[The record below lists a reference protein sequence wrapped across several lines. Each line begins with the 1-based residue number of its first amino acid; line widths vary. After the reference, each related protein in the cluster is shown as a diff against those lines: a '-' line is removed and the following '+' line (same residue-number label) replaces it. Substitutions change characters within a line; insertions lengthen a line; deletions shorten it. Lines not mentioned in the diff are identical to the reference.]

1 MKLNINK
8 ILCLIPALL
17 IGLSGCNKEAELYSL
32 PVPDDQMKVTPSVT
46 DIVLERTNAANE
58 AVTFTWGEATD
69 RGKDTKIAY
78 YFRLYQ
84 TVNKDNCSELVKVE
98 GERKVTWTVRQLND
112 LLASWG
118 LLPGDTY
125 SVTAEVI
132 AKVPV
137 SYEYMKPELS
147 FAEINVTTYNPAN
160 IMYIVMGEGED
171 QRTYQMTSTVADE
184 NVFTYQGNLPAGS
197 FKFAY
202 DAADAEA
209 FYNGG
214 NGALSFGAT
223 GTLFENE
230 VLTYN
235 EIQINVAEKTVDL
248 KSAAPY
254 VYIFA
259 VGSPAPALTIP
270 LENFN
275 YEWYYI
281 EVDAGRAPQG
291 AMIYASLSEDG
302 SNPFVP
308 GENDAIKYISDPATE
323 GYTIGRNNQWSN
335 KYAISIV
342 LNDEYNKFI
351 ARDMKVQSEHM
362 YPVGDTFPFVG
373 DWNQGDSYNYFNNK
387 GFFAQTDKMLRPEV
401 FTLTVEFKNAGSEGF
416 KILTQ
421 TNNWND
427 CYHPTDWQADPTKG
441 WQGMRFGGDDWKWRP
456 DSPGVWTIE
465 MDCSMMRLRMVK

>member
-17 IGLSGCNKEAELYSL
+17 IGLSGCNKEPELYTL
-32 PVPDDQMKVTPSVT
+32 PVPDDQMKVTPSAT

-84 TVNKDNCSELVKVE
+84 TVNKDNASELIKVE

-132 AKVPV
+132 AQVPV

-160 IMYIVMGEGED
+160 VMYIVMGEGED

-184 NVFTYQGNLPAGS
+184 NVFTYNGNLPAGN

-202 DAADAEA
+202 DATDAEA
-209 FYNGG
+209 FYDGG
-214 NGALSFGAT
+214 NGSLSFGAT
-223 GTLFENE
+223 GTLFENA

-235 EIQINVAEKTVDL
+235 EIQINVAQKTVEL

-259 VGSPAPALTIP
+259 VGNSAPALTIP

-281 EVDAGRAPQG
+281 EVDAGKVPEG
-291 AMIYASLSEDG
+291 AKVYASLSEDG
-302 SNPFVP
+302 SNAFVP
-308 GENDAIKYISDPATE
+308 GENDAIKHITDPASE
-323 GYTIGRNNQWSN
+323 AYTVGRTNQWSN
-335 KYAISIV
+335 KYAISII
-342 LNDEYNKFI
+342 LNDEYEKFI
-351 ARDMKVQSEHM
+351 ARDMKVQSNTM
-362 YPVGDTFPFVG
+362 FPTGDCIAVVG
-373 DWNQGDSYNYFNNK
+373 DWNAGDSYNYFNNK

-401 FTLTVEFKNAGSEGF
+401 FTLTVEFKHAGSEGF
-416 KILTQ
+416 KILTENGWG
-421 TNNWND
+421 NN
-427 CYHPTDWQADPTKG
+427 YHPTEWQADPTKG

-465 MDCSMMRLRMVK
+465 MDCCQMRLRMVK

>member
-17 IGLSGCNKEAELYSL
+17 IGLSGCNKEPELYSL

-84 TVNKDNCSELVKVE
+84 TVNKDNASELIKVE

-132 AKVPV
+132 AQVPV

-184 NVFTYQGNLPAGS
+184 NVFTYNGNLPAGN

-202 DAADAEA
+202 SADDAEA
-209 FYNGG
+209 FYNAG
-214 NGALSFGAT
+214 NGSLSFGAD

-235 EIQINVAEKTVDL
+235 EIQINVATKTVEL

-259 VGSPAPALTIP
+259 VGNPSPALTLP

-281 EVDAGRAPQG
+281 EVDAAKVPEG
-291 AMIYASLSEDG
+291 AKVYASLSEDG
-302 SNPFVP
+302 SNAFIP

-323 GYTIGRNNQWSN
+323 AYTVGRTNQWSN
-335 KYAISIV
+335 MYAISII
-342 LNDEYNKFI
+342 LNDEYEKFI
-351 ARDMKVQSEHM
+351 ARDMKVQSNTM
-362 YPVGDTFPFVG
+362 FPTGDCIAVVG
-373 DWNQGDSYNYFNNK
+373 DWNAGDSYNYFSNK

-416 KILTQ
+416 KILTENGWG
-421 TNNWND
+421 NN
-427 CYHPTDWQADPTKG
+427 YHPTEWQADPTQG

-465 MDCSMMRLRMVK
+465 MDCCQMRLRMVK

>member
-17 IGLSGCNKEAELYSL
+17 IGLSGCNKEPELYTL

-46 DIVLERTNAANE
+46 DIVLERTNAADE

-84 TVNKDNCSELVKVE
+84 TVNKDNASELIKVE
-98 GERKVTWTVRQLND
+98 GERKITWTVRQLND

-132 AKVPV
+132 AQVPV

-160 IMYIVMGEGED
+160 VMYIVMGEGED

-184 NVFTYQGNLPAGS
+184 NVFTYNGNLPAGN

-214 NGALSFGAT
+214 NGSLSFGAT
-223 GTLFENE
+223 GTLFENA

-235 EIQINVAEKTVDL
+235 EIQINVAEKTVEL

-259 VGSPAPALTIP
+259 VGNSAPALTIP

-281 EVDAGRAPQG
+281 EVDAGKVPEG
-291 AMIYASLSEDG
+291 AKVYASLSEDG
-302 SNPFVP
+302 SNAFVP
-308 GENDAIKYISDPATE
+308 GENDTIRYITDPASE
-323 GYTIGRNNQWSN
+323 AYTVGRTNQWSN
-335 KYAISIV
+335 KYAISII
-342 LNDEYNKFI
+342 LNDEYEKFI
-351 ARDMKVQSEHM
+351 ARDMKVQSNTM
-362 YPVGDTFPFVG
+362 FPTGDCIAVVG
-373 DWNQGDSYNYFNNK
+373 DWNAGDSYNYFNNK

-401 FTLTVEFKNAGSEGF
+401 FTLTVEFKHAGGEGF
-416 KILTQ
+416 KILTENGWG
-421 TNNWND
+421 NN
-427 CYHPTDWQADPTKG
+427 YHPTEWQADPTKG

-456 DSPGVWTIE
+456 DIPGVWTIE
-465 MDCSMMRLRMVK
+465 MDCCQMRLRMVK

>member
-17 IGLSGCNKEAELYSL
+17 IGLSGCNKEPELYTL
-32 PVPDDQMKVTPSVT
+32 PVPDDQMKVTPSAT

-84 TVNKDNCSELVKVE
+84 TVNKDNASELIKVE

-132 AKVPV
+132 AQVPV

-160 IMYIVMGEGED
+160 VMYIVMGEGED

-184 NVFTYQGNLPAGS
+184 NVFTYNGNLPAGN

-209 FYNGG
+209 FYDGG
-214 NGALSFGAT
+214 NGSLSFGAT
-223 GTLFENE
+223 GTLFENA

-235 EIQINVAEKTVDL
+235 EIQINVAQKTVEL

-259 VGSPAPALTIP
+259 VGNSAPALTIP

-281 EVDAGRAPQG
+281 EVDAGKVPEG
-291 AMIYASLSEDG
+291 AKVYASLSEDG
-302 SNPFVP
+302 SNAFVP
-308 GENDAIKYISDPATE
+308 GENDAIRYITDPATE
-323 GYTIGRNNQWSN
+323 AYTVGRTNQWSN
-335 KYAISIV
+335 KYAISII
-342 LNDEYNKFI
+342 LNDEYEKFI
-351 ARDMKVQSEHM
+351 ARDMKVQSNTM
-362 YPVGDTFPFVG
+362 FPT
-373 DWNQGDSYNYFNNK
+373 GDSYNYFNNK

-401 FTLTVEFKNAGSEGF
+401 FTLTVEFKHAGSEGF
-416 KILTQ
+416 KILTENGWG
-421 TNNWND
+421 NN
-427 CYHPTDWQADPTKG
+427 YHPTEWQADPTKG

-465 MDCSMMRLRMVK
+465 MDCCQMRLRMVK

>member
-17 IGLSGCNKEAELYSL
+17 IGLSGCNKEPELYTL

-46 DIVLERTNAANE
+46 DIVLERTNAADE

-84 TVNKDNCSELVKVE
+84 TVNKDNASELIKVE
-98 GERKVTWTVRQLND
+98 GERKITWTVRQLND

-132 AKVPV
+132 AQVPV

-160 IMYIVMGEGED
+160 VMYIVMGEGED

-184 NVFTYQGNLPAGS
+184 NVFTYNGNLPAGN

-214 NGALSFGAT
+214 NGSLSFGAT
-223 GTLFENE
+223 GTLFENA

-235 EIQINVAEKTVDL
+235 EIQINVAEKTVEL

-259 VGSPAPALTIP
+259 VGNSAPALTIP

-281 EVDAGRAPQG
+281 EVDAGKVPEG
-291 AMIYASLSEDG
+291 VKVYASLSEDG
-302 SNPFVP
+302 SNAFVP
-308 GENDAIKYISDPATE
+308 GENDAIRYITDPASE
-323 GYTIGRNNQWSN
+323 AYTVGRTNQWSN
-335 KYAISIV
+335 KYAISII
-342 LNDEYNKFI
+342 LNDEYEKFI
-351 ARDMKVQSEHM
+351 ARDMKVQSNTM
-362 YPVGDTFPFVG
+362 FPTGDCIAVVG
-373 DWNQGDSYNYFNNK
+373 DWNAGDSYNYFNNK

-401 FTLTVEFKNAGSEGF
+401 FTLTVEFKHAGGEGF
-416 KILTQ
+416 KILTENGWG
-421 TNNWND
+421 NN
-427 CYHPTDWQADPTKG
+427 YHPTEWQADPTKG

-456 DSPGVWTIE
+456 DIPGVWTIE
-465 MDCSMMRLRMVK
+465 MDCCQMRLRMVK